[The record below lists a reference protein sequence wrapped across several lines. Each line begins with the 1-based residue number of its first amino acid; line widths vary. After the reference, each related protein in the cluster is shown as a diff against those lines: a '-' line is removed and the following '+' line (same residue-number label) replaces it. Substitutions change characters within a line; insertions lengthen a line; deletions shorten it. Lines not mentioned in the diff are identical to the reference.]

1 MEALKKYGKY
11 YALIIVCFTIVALAV
26 AGVSRQTIP
35 VYGNGNGCLVV
46 IDPGHGGEDG
56 GAVSVTG
63 VQEKAIN
70 LEISLRLR
78 ELLHLCGIQ
87 TMMTRED
94 DSAIYDDG
102 CTSIAQKKASD
113 LKNRAKML
121 NELPGAIL
129 LSIHQNQFPEEKY
142 SGAQVFYN
150 SVPESESLAKQM
162 QEALRCG
169 LDADNQ
175 RQCKKSSGVYLMEH
189 IQNPAALI
197 ECGFLSNRKE
207 EALLRAE
214 DYQKKISSA
223 ICAGLLRN
231 LKEETSV

>member
-1 MEALKKYGKY
+1 MEALKKYGSY
-11 YALIIVCFTIVALAV
+11 YVLVIVCFTIIALAV
-26 AGVSRQTIP
+26 AGMSRQTIP

-46 IDPGHGGEDG
+46 LDPGHGGEDG

-63 VQEKAIN
+63 VQEKDIN
-70 LEISLRLR
+70 LEISLRLK

-94 DSAIYDDG
+94 DTATYDEG

-121 NELPGAIL
+121 NDLPGAIL
-129 LSIHQNQFPEEKY
+129 LSIHQNQFPQEKY
-142 SGAQVFYN
+142 YGAQVFYN
-150 SVPESESLAKQM
+150 DVSESKALAEQM

-169 LDADNQ
+169 LDMNNQ
-175 RQCKKSSGVYLMEH
+175 RQCKESSGVYLMEH
-189 IQNPAALI
+189 IQNPAVLI

-214 DYQKKISSA
+214 DYQKKISCS
-223 ICAGLLRN
+223 ICAGLLQN
-231 LKEETSV
+231 LTEEASV